1 MEQLRPPQQAA
12 RPLRELLVSGR
23 ASILAQDDGPHSD
36 SDIEIAG
43 VVLANLDAQH
53 LAKVTAMAEHVSEI
67 LTGYKSGSLEVAEN
81 DGPRP
86 QYLP

>member
-1 MEQLRPPQQAA
+1 M
-12 RPLRELLVSGR
+12 
-23 ASILAQDDGPHSD
+23 AQGDGPHSD

-43 VVLANLDAQH
+43 VVLANLDAQN

-86 QYLP
+86 QYLPELQMGDRYLPLVGKRVPAA